1 MLRLLIY
8 HRYGEMSSFYFDYCR
23 EEFQSSSKLQKDFIK
38 SSKKMDKA
46 WDDWE
51 KDFPKVSDTDMTKY
65 PDRSTYYFSREQK
78 HQAGAI
84 IFGAMCLEAFIYDYA
99 AHNFSDTYVKKYLD
113 KLNLKA
119 KWVIIP
125 KLVTGKD
132 FPTDS
137 QAFQGLQKLIEER
150 NKLVHHKSQPE
161 KSDEEREERLKKLKK
176 KSERLQKLI
185 KERNEL
191 VNHKSQLKKSD
202 EERLKK
208 LKKKIYKLQ
217 QSSHIVSPYETVV
230 EVLTEL
236 KRLDCNNENNS
247 WWQLEEVD

>member
-8 HRYGEMSSFYFDYCR
+8 DRYDEMSSFYFDYCR
-23 EEFQSSSKLQKDFIK
+23 EEFQSSSKLQKDYLK
-38 SSKKMDKA
+38 YSKEMDKA

-78 HQAGAI
+78 HQASAI

-113 KLNLKA
+113 KLDLKT
-119 KWVIIP
+119 KWLIIP

-132 FPTDS
+132 FPTES

-150 NKLVHHKSQPE
+150 NKLVHYKSQPE
-161 KSDEEREERLKKLKK
+161 KSVEEIEERLKK
-176 KSERLQKLI
+176 I
-185 KERNEL
+185 KE
-191 VNHKSQLKKSD
+191 
-202 EERLKK
+202 
-208 LKKKIYKLQ
+208 KIDKGQ
-217 QSSHIVSPYETVV
+217 QNIPIVSPYDTVV

-247 WWQLEEVD
+247 WWELKEVD

>member
-23 EEFQSSSKLQKDFIK
+23 EEIQSSSKLEKDFIK

-65 PDRSTYYFSREQK
+65 PDHSTHYLSRDQK
-78 HQAGAI
+78 HRASAI

-113 KLNLKA
+113 KLGLKA
-119 KWVIIP
+119 KWLIIP

-137 QAFQGLQKLIEER
+137 KAFQGLQKLIEER
-150 NKLVHHKSQPE
+150 NKLVHYKSQPE
-161 KSDEEREERLKKLKK
+161 PSDEEFEELFQKLKK
-176 KSERLQKLI
+176 KSETWQKLI
-185 KERNEL
+185 EERNKL
-191 VNHKSQLKKSD
+191 VHQKSQLKKSD

-217 QSSHIVSPYETVV
+217 SSTCLPYETVV

-247 WWQLEEVD
+247 WWQLKDVD

>member
-8 HRYGEMSSFYFDYCR
+8 DRFDEMSSFYFDYCR
-23 EEFQSSSKLQKDFIK
+23 EEFQNFSKLQKDSENYF
-38 SSKKMDKA
+38 KKRSKA

-65 PDRSTYYFSREQK
+65 PDRTTYYLSREQK
-78 HQAGAI
+78 HWASAI

-113 KLNLKA
+113 KLDLKA
-119 KWVIIP
+119 KLVVIP
-125 KLVTGKD
+125 KLVTGEH

-137 QAFQGLQKLIEER
+137 QAFQGLQNLIEER
-150 NKLVHHKSQPE
+150 NKLVHHKSQPG
-161 KSDEEREERLKKLKK
+161 KTDEEFEE
-176 KSERLQKLI
+176 LI
-185 KERNEL
+185 K
-191 VNHKSQLKKSD
+191 QLL
-202 EERLKK
+202 E
-208 LKKKIYKLQ
+208 KKIDKEQ
-217 QSSHIVSPYETVV
+217 QNRHISSPYETVV

-236 KRLDCNNENNS
+236 KRLDCKNENNS